1 MNCVHFTKTE
11 FWETFVPAK
20 QSQLVLS
27 AIGEDQTGIVDRLT
41 KAIYDLELN
50 ISDSRMTVLGGEFAV
65 QMLIEGVWNQ
75 VAMLEAM
82 LPDLESRLGL
92 NIHAKRTDIR
102 TIEKKIRPYAVEVVA
117 LDHPGIVHHLASF
130 FSRHQIN
137 IEELHTS
144 NYAAAHTGT
153 PMFAVNLQ
161 LGVPAEIQISALRD
175 EFMDFCDS
183 MNLDAVLEPI
193 KN

>member
-1 MNCVHFTKTE
+1 M
-11 FWETFVPAK
+11 PAK

-27 AIGEDQTGIVDRLT
+27 AIGKDQTGIVDRLT
-41 KAIYDLELN
+41 GAIYDLELN

-65 QMLIEGVWNQ
+65 QMLIEGPWNQ
-75 VAMLEAM
+75 IAKLENI
-82 LPDLESRLGL
+82 LSELESRLGL
-92 NIHAKRTDIR
+92 TIHGKRTDIR
-102 TIEKKIRPYAVEVVA
+102 TTDTRIRPYAVEVVA

-130 FSRHQIN
+130 FSQHHIN
-137 IEELHTS
+137 IEELHTTS
-144 NYAAAHTGT
+144 YAAAHTGT

-175 EFMDFCDS
+175 EFMDFCDNL
-183 MNLDAVLEPI
+183 NLDAVLEPL